1 MTTAEQLGIHQGTI
15 SEERPSSQPVA
26 AAWRPYDCLKRMLDV
41 VVSAAGL
48 IAALPFIVLA
58 IAAIYLDDGPPAL
71 YTHLRVGRG
80 GRRFRILKFRSM
92 IKNAEA
98 YSGAVWAAKSDP
110 RITRV
115 GRLLRKTAMD
125 ELPQLANI
133 FLGHMS
139 FVGPRPE
146 RPELVEGFIRRLPD
160 FRLREAVRPGLTG
173 LAQVYGRYYTEPE
186 HKLPY
191 DLTYIERRSLRLD
204 LHLFLHSWRI
214 TSKASWDSDQAKR

>member
-1 MTTAEQLGIHQGTI
+1 M
-15 SEERPSSQPVA
+15 PA
-26 AAWRPYDCLKRMLDV
+26 AAWRPYDCLKRMFDV

-58 IAAIYLDDGPPAL
+58 IAAIYLDDGPPAF

-80 GRRFRILKFRSM
+80 GRPFRILKFRSM

-146 RPELVEGFIRRLPD
+146 RPELVESFLGRLPD

-186 HKLPY
+186 RKLPY
-191 DLTYIERRSLRLD
+191 DLAYIERRSPWLD
-204 LHLFLHSWRI
+204 LHLFLRSWRI
-214 TSKASWDSDQAKR
+214 TSKASWDSDRAER